1 MPGVRRCPVA
11 SDRVRSSKQPM
22 GHVRHRAIPAVL
34 REIVAAAQRRAQ
46 SLRQISTFGELESK
60 GRRHPKRPFALALE
74 KCRPAII
81 AEVKKASPSK
91 GVFRS
96 DFDPVRLAAS
106 YQDGGAAALSVV
118 TEPEYFLG
126 STDWIEELRDSCHLP
141 ILRKD
146 FLIEPIQVAESAA
159 AGADAILLIARILTS
174 SQLAELTQSAKALD
188 LEILYEAH
196 DEEDLSKITDLSPD
210 LIGINARNLDD
221 FSVSMGAFESLQ
233 SRIPANTLAIAE
245 SGLENHTQIRDLM
258 SIGYRGF
265 LIGETLLRSEDPS
278 VLLRILRGEE

>member
-1 MPGVRRCPVA
+1 MA
-11 SDRVRSSKQPM
+11 DA
-22 GHVRHRAIPAVL
+22 RHTTIPAVL
-34 REIVAAAQRRAQ
+34 RDIVAAAQRRAQ
-46 SLRQISTFGELESK
+46 SLHQTSSFGELESK
-60 GRRHPKRPFALALE
+60 GRRRQKRPFALALE

-96 DFDPVRLAAS
+96 DFDPIRLAAS

-118 TEPEYFLG
+118 TEPEYFQG
-126 STDWIEELRDSCHLP
+126 NTAWIEALRNSCHLP

-174 SQLAELTQSAKALD
+174 SQLAELTESAKALD
-188 LEILYEAH
+188 LEILFEAH
-196 DEEDLSKITDLSPD
+196 DEADLSKIAGLNPE

-221 FSVSMGAFESLQ
+221 FSVSMDTFEPL
-233 SRIPANTLAIAE
+233 RTGIPANAMAIAE
-245 SGLENHTQIRDLM
+245 SGLENYAQIRDLM
-258 SIGYRGF
+258 TTGYRGF
-265 LIGETLLRSEDPS
+265 LIGESLLKSGDPSTLLRT
-278 VLLRILRGEE
+278 LRGEG

>member
-1 MPGVRRCPVA
+1 
-11 SDRVRSSKQPM
+11 M
-22 GHVRHRAIPAVL
+22 GDARHRAIPAVL

-46 SLRQISTFGELESK
+46 SLGQTSSFGELESK
-60 GRRHPKRPFALALE
+60 GRRHQKRPFALALE

-81 AEVKKASPSK
+81 AEIKKASPSK

-96 DFDPVRLAAS
+96 EFDPVRLATS
-106 YQDGGAAALSVV
+106 YQEGGAAALSVV

-126 STDWIEELRDSCHLP
+126 STDWIDSLRSSCHLP

-159 AGADAILLIARILTS
+159 VGADAILLIARILTS
-174 SQLAELTQSAKALD
+174 SQMVELTESARALD

-196 DEEDLSKITDLSPD
+196 DEEDLSKISDLDPD

-221 FSVSMGAFESLQ
+221 FSVSMDTFESLQ

-245 SGLENHTQIRDLM
+245 SGLENHSQIQNLM
-258 SIGYRGF
+258 SVGYRGF
-265 LIGETLLRSEDPS
+265 LIGESLIKSEDPS
-278 VLLRILRGEE
+278 VLLRTLRGEK